1 MRMMKR
7 VAVSILA
14 AAMALSLMTAC
25 GGSDAPS
32 APETPSNPG
41 TSQGEEKKDDST
53 GGKPEDKKD
62 DDKKDPPAESKPE
75 DKKDEEV
82 ADGSTIELNKSRTY
96 KWLLEYAYAQKVY
109 VKIEPVKSTSN
120 GSQIIICQETVR
132 DGQKSYNKITYK
144 NGKVAETLADL
155 TQNSVLNQYEL
166 YSNQKIAIMRSY
178 TMNATNPDDNTV
190 LDPEMNYTVKKTTHV
205 INAVPYYT
213 EAITMED
220 KDTKRTATQLFC
232 YDNTGSLVYLVS
244 SPDTAD
250 EQIVHVQCSKSIP
263 DSAILSIPNG
273 WSVYTVTYGASY
285 NDKTV
290 KDQNGHELTD
300 EEKEALE
307 KKIGGT
313 I

>member
-25 GGSDAPS
+25 GGGDAPS

-41 TSQGEEKKDDST
+41 TSQGEE
-53 GGKPEDKKD
+53 KKD

-82 ADGSTIELNKSRTY
+82 ADGSTIEFNKSRTY
-96 KWLLEYAYAQKVY
+96 KWVQEYGSAKKVY
-109 VKIEPVKSTSN
+109 IKVEPVKPA
-120 GSQIIICQETVR
+120 SQGIVCTESVA
-132 DGQKSYNKITYK
+132 DGRKSYTKVTYK
-144 NGKVAETLADL
+144 DGKAAETLVDL
-155 TQNSVLNQYEL
+155 SQNNVVNQYEL
-166 YSNQKIAIMRSY
+166 YSNQKIAIMKSHPV
-178 TMNATNPDDNTV
+178 TVTNPDDNTV
-190 LDPEMNYTVKKTTHV
+190 LDPETTYTVKKTTRV
-205 INAVPYYT
+205 INAIPYYT

-220 KDTKRTATQLFC
+220 KDAKRTETQMFC
-232 YDNTGSLVYLVS
+232 YDSTGSLVYLVS

-250 EQIVHVQCSKSIP
+250 EQIVHIQCSKSIP

>member
-62 DDKKDPPAESKPE
+62 DEKKDPPAESKPE

-96 KWLLEYAYAQKVY
+96 KWALEYGSAQKVY
-109 VKIEPVKSTSN
+109 IKVEPVKPA
-120 GSQIIICQETVR
+120 SQDVVCTESVTDR
-132 DGQKSYNKITYK
+132 KKSYTKVTYK

-155 TQNSVLNQYEL
+155 TQNNVLNQYEL

-178 TMNATNPDDNTV
+178 SMTVTNPDKNTV
-190 LDPEMNYTVKKTTHV
+190 FDPEMNYTVKKTTHV
-205 INAVPYYT
+205 INAARYYA

-220 KDTKRTATQLFC
+220 KDTKRTETQMFC
-232 YDNTGSLVYLVS
+232 YDNTGSLVYLVI
-244 SPDTAD
+244 SPDTAN
-250 EQIVHVQCSKSIP
+250 EQILHIQCSKSIP

-273 WSVYTVTYGASY
+273 WSVYTVTYSAGHSM
-285 NDKTV
+285 TV
-290 KDQNGHELTD
+290 KDQSGHELTD
-300 EEKEALE
+300 EEVEALA

>member
-62 DDKKDPPAESKPE
+62 DEKKDPPAESKPE

-96 KWLLEYAYAQKVY
+96 KWALEYGSAQKVY
-109 VKIEPVKSTSN
+109 IKVEPVKPA
-120 GSQIIICQETVR
+120 SQDVVCTESVTDR
-132 DGQKSYNKITYK
+132 KKSYTKVTYK

-155 TQNSVLNQYEL
+155 TQNNVLNQYEL

-178 TMNATNPDDNTV
+178 SMTVTNPDKNTV
-190 LDPEMNYTVKKTTHV
+190 FDPEMNYTVKKTTHV
-205 INAVPYYT
+205 INAARYYA

-220 KDTKRTATQLFC
+220 KDTKRTETQMFC
-232 YDNTGSLVYLVS
+232 YDNTGSLVYLVV
-244 SPDTAD
+244 SPDTAN
-250 EQIVHVQCSKSIP
+250 EQILHIQCSKSIP

-273 WSVYTVTYGASY
+273 WSVYTVTYSAGHSM
-285 NDKTV
+285 TV
-290 KDQNGHELTD
+290 KDQSGHELTD
-300 EEKEALE
+300 EEVEALA

>member
-25 GGSDAPS
+25 GGGDAPS

-41 TSQGEEKKDDST
+41 TSQGEE
-53 GGKPEDKKD
+53 KKD

-82 ADGSTIELNKSRTY
+82 ADGSTIEFNKSRTY
-96 KWLLEYAYAQKVY
+96 KWVQEYGSAKKVY
-109 VKIEPVKSTSN
+109 IKVEPVKPA
-120 GSQIIICQETVR
+120 SQDVVCMESVA
-132 DGQKSYNKITYK
+132 DGRKSYTKVTYK
-144 NGKVAETLADL
+144 NGKAAETLVDL
-155 TQNSVLNQYEL
+155 SQNNVVNQYEL
-166 YSNQKIAIMRSY
+166 YSNQKIAIMKSHSV
-178 TMNATNPDDNTV
+178 TVTNPDDNTV
-190 LDPEMNYTVKKTTHV
+190 LDPETNYTVKKTTRV
-205 INAVPYYT
+205 INAIPYYT

-220 KDTKRTATQLFC
+220 KDAKRTETQMFC
-232 YDNTGSLVYLVS
+232 YDSTGSLVYLVS

-250 EQIVHVQCSKSIP
+250 EQIVHIQCSKSIP

-300 EEKEALE
+300 EEKEALA

>member
-14 AAMALSLMTAC
+14 AVMALSLMTAC
-25 GGSDAPS
+25 GGGDAPS

-41 TSQGEEKKDDST
+41 TSQGEE
-53 GGKPEDKKD
+53 KKD

-82 ADGSTIELNKSRTY
+82 ADGSTIEFNKSRTY
-96 KWLLEYAYAQKVY
+96 KWVQEYGSAKKVY
-109 VKIEPVKSTSN
+109 IKVEPVKPA
-120 GSQIIICQETVR
+120 SQVIVCTESVA
-132 DGQKSYNKITYK
+132 DGRKSYTKVTYK
-144 NGKVAETLADL
+144 DGKAAETLVDL
-155 TQNSVLNQYEL
+155 SQNNVVNQYEL
-166 YSNQKIAIMRSY
+166 YSNQKIAIMKSHPV
-178 TMNATNPDDNTV
+178 TVTNPDDNTV
-190 LDPEMNYTVKKTTHV
+190 LDPETTYTVKKTTRV
-205 INAVPYYT
+205 INAIPYYT

-220 KDTKRTATQLFC
+220 KDAKRTETQMFC
-232 YDNTGSLVYLVS
+232 YDSTGSLVYLVS

-250 EQIVHVQCSKSIP
+250 EQIVHIQCSKSIP

>member
-32 APETPSNPG
+32 APETPNNPG
-41 TSQGEEKKDDST
+41 TSQGEEKKDD
-53 GGKPEDKKD
+53 E
-62 DDKKDPPAESKPE
+62 KKDPPAESKPE

-96 KWLLEYAYAQKVY
+96 KWLLEYASAQKVY
-109 VKIEPVKSTSN
+109 IKIEPVKPA
-120 GSQIIICQETVR
+120 SQDVVCTESVT
-132 DGQKSYNKITYK
+132 DGKKSYTKVTYK
-144 NGKVAETLADL
+144 NGKVAETLVDL
-155 TQNSVLNQYEL
+155 TQDNVANQYEL

-178 TMNATNPDDNTV
+178 PVNVTNPDDNTV
-190 LDPEMNYTVKKTTHV
+190 LDPETNYTVKKTTHV
-205 INAVPYYT
+205 INAVPYYA

-220 KDTKRTATQLFC
+220 KDTKRTETEMFC
-232 YDNTGSLVYLVS
+232 YDSTGSLVYLVY

-263 DSAILSIPNG
+263 NSAILSIPND

-285 NDKTV
+285 NDMTV
-290 KDQNGHELTD
+290 KDQSGHELTD
-300 EEKEALE
+300 EEMAALAR
-307 KKIGGT
+307 KIGGT

>member
-25 GGSDAPS
+25 GGGDAPS

-62 DDKKDPPAESKPE
+62 DEKKDPPAESKPE

-82 ADGSTIELNKSRTY
+82 AAGSTIELNKSRTY
-96 KWLLEYAYAQKVY
+96 KWALEYGSAQKVY
-109 VKIEPVKSTSN
+109 IKVEPVKPA
-120 GSQIIICQETVR
+120 SQDVVCTESVTDR
-132 DGQKSYNKITYK
+132 KKSYTKVTYK

-155 TQNSVLNQYEL
+155 TQNNVLNQYEL

-178 TMNATNPDDNTV
+178 SMTVTNPDKNTV
-190 LDPEMNYTVKKTTHV
+190 FDPEMNYTVKKTTHV
-205 INAVPYYT
+205 INAARYYA

-220 KDTKRTATQLFC
+220 KDTKRTETQMFC
-232 YDNTGSLVYLVS
+232 YDNTGSLVYLVV
-244 SPDTAD
+244 SPDTAN
-250 EQIVHVQCSKSIP
+250 EQILHIQCSKSIP

-273 WSVYTVTYGASY
+273 WSVYTVTYSAGHSM
-285 NDKTV
+285 TV
-290 KDQNGHELTD
+290 KDQSGHELTD
-300 EEKEALE
+300 EEVEALA

>member
-7 VAVSILA
+7 VAVSFLA

-25 GGSDAPS
+25 GGGDAPS

-62 DDKKDPPAESKPE
+62 DEKKDPPAESKPE

-82 ADGSTIELNKSRTY
+82 ADGSTIEFNKSRTY
-96 KWLLEYAYAQKVY
+96 KWALEYRSAQKVY
-109 VKIEPVKSTSN
+109 IKVEPVKPA
-120 GSQIIICQETVR
+120 SQDVVCMESVA
-132 DGQKSYNKITYK
+132 DGRKSYTKVTYK
-144 NGKVAETLADL
+144 NGKAAETLVDL
-155 TQNSVLNQYEL
+155 SQNNVVNQYEL
-166 YSNQKIAIMRSY
+166 YSNQKIAIMKSHSV
-178 TMNATNPDDNTV
+178 TVTNPDDNTV
-190 LDPEMNYTVKKTTHV
+190 LDPETNYTVKKTTRV

-220 KDTKRTATQLFC
+220 KDTKRTETQMFC

-250 EQIVHVQCSKSIP
+250 EQIVHIQCSKSIP

>member
-25 GGSDAPS
+25 GGGDAPS

-62 DDKKDPPAESKPE
+62 DEKKDPPAESKPE

-96 KWLLEYAYAQKVY
+96 KWALEYGSAQKVY
-109 VKIEPVKSTSN
+109 IKVEPVKPA
-120 GSQIIICQETVR
+120 SQDVVCTESVTDR
-132 DGQKSYNKITYK
+132 KKSYTKVTYK

-155 TQNSVLNQYEL
+155 TQNNVLNQYEL

-178 TMNATNPDDNTV
+178 SMTVTNPDKNTV
-190 LDPEMNYTVKKTTHV
+190 FDPEMNYTVKKTTHV
-205 INAVPYYT
+205 INAARYYA

-220 KDTKRTATQLFC
+220 KDTKRTETQMFC
-232 YDNTGSLVYLVS
+232 YDNTGSLVYLVV
-244 SPDTAD
+244 SPDTAN
-250 EQIVHVQCSKSIP
+250 EQILHIQCSKSIP

-273 WSVYTVTYGASY
+273 WSVYTVTYSAGHSM
-285 NDKTV
+285 TV
-290 KDQNGHELTD
+290 KDQSGHELTD
-300 EEKEALE
+300 EEVEALA

>member
-25 GGSDAPS
+25 GGGDAPS

-41 TSQGEEKKDDST
+41 TSQGEE
-53 GGKPEDKKD
+53 KKD

-82 ADGSTIELNKSRTY
+82 ADGSTIEFNKSRTY
-96 KWLLEYAYAQKVY
+96 KWVQEYGSAKKVY
-109 VKIEPVKSTSN
+109 IKVEPVKPA
-120 GSQIIICQETVR
+120 SQVIVCTESVA
-132 DGQKSYNKITYK
+132 DGRKSYTKVTYK
-144 NGKVAETLADL
+144 DGKVAETLVDL
-155 TQNSVLNQYEL
+155 SQNNVVNQYEL
-166 YSNQKIAIMRSY
+166 YSNQKIAIMKSHPV
-178 TMNATNPDDNTV
+178 TVTNPDDNTV
-190 LDPEMNYTVKKTTHV
+190 LDPETTYTVKKTTRV
-205 INAVPYYT
+205 INAIPYYT

-220 KDTKRTATQLFC
+220 KDAKRTETQMFC
-232 YDNTGSLVYLVS
+232 YDSTGSLVYLVS

-250 EQIVHVQCSKSIP
+250 EQIVHIQCSKSIP

>member
-25 GGSDAPS
+25 GGGDAPS

-41 TSQGEEKKDDST
+41 TSQGEEKKDD
-53 GGKPEDKKD
+53 E
-62 DDKKDPPAESKPE
+62 KKDPPAESKPE

-96 KWLLEYAYAQKVY
+96 KWALEYGSAQKVY
-109 VKIEPVKSTSN
+109 IKVEPVKPA
-120 GSQIIICQETVR
+120 SQDVVCMESVTDR
-132 DGQKSYNKITYK
+132 KKSYTKVTYK
-144 NGKVAETLADL
+144 NGKTDEQFTELVSGK
-155 TQNSVLNQYEL
+155 TQNVYRL
-166 YSNQKIAIMRSY
+166 YSNQKIAIMTSHTVNAADLNQNVLSDSY
-178 TMNATNPDDNTV
+178 
-190 LDPEMNYTVKKTTHV
+190 NYTVKKTTHV
-205 INAVPYYT
+205 VNAARYYA

-220 KDTKRTATQLFC
+220 KDTKRTETQMFC

-250 EQIVHVQCSKSIP
+250 EQILHIQCSKSIP

-273 WSVYTVTYGASY
+273 WSVYTVTYGADYSV
-285 NDKTV
+285 TV
-290 KDQNGHELTD
+290 KDQSGHELTT
-300 EEKEALE
+300 EEVEALE
-307 KKIGGT
+307 KKIGRT

>member
-25 GGSDAPS
+25 GGGDAPS

-41 TSQGEEKKDDST
+41 TSQGEE
-53 GGKPEDKKD
+53 KKD

-82 ADGSTIELNKSRTY
+82 ADGSTIEFNKSRTY
-96 KWLLEYAYAQKVY
+96 KWVQEYGSAKKVY
-109 VKIEPVKSTSN
+109 IKVEPVKPA
-120 GSQIIICQETVR
+120 SQVIVCTESVA
-132 DGQKSYNKITYK
+132 DGRKSYTKVTYK
-144 NGKVAETLADL
+144 DGKAAETLIDL
-155 TQNSVLNQYEL
+155 SQNNVVNQYEL
-166 YSNQKIAIMRSY
+166 YSNQKIAIMKSHPV
-178 TMNATNPDDNTV
+178 TVTNPDDNTV
-190 LDPEMNYTVKKTTHV
+190 LDPETTYTVKKTTRV
-205 INAVPYYT
+205 INAIPYYT

-220 KDTKRTATQLFC
+220 KDAKRTETQMFC
-232 YDNTGSLVYLVS
+232 YDSTGSLVYLVS

-250 EQIVHVQCSKSIP
+250 EQIVHIQCSKSIP

>member
-25 GGSDAPS
+25 GGGDAPS

-53 GGKPEDKKD
+53 DSKPEDKKD
-62 DDKKDPPAESKPE
+62 DEKKDPPAESKPE

-82 ADGSTIELNKSRTY
+82 ADGSTIEFNKSRTY
-96 KWLLEYAYAQKVY
+96 KWALEYRSAQKVY
-109 VKIEPVKSTSN
+109 IKVEPVKPA
-120 GSQIIICQETVR
+120 SQDVVCMESVA
-132 DGQKSYNKITYK
+132 DGRKSYTKVTYK
-144 NGKVAETLADL
+144 NGKAAETLVDL
-155 TQNSVLNQYEL
+155 SQNNVVNQYEL
-166 YSNQKIAIMRSY
+166 YSNQKIAIMKSHSV
-178 TMNATNPDDNTV
+178 TVTNPDDNTV
-190 LDPEMNYTVKKTTHV
+190 LDPETNYTVKKTTRV

-220 KDTKRTATQLFC
+220 KDTKRTETQMFC

-250 EQIVHVQCSKSIP
+250 EQIVHIQCSKSIP

-300 EEKEALE
+300 EEVEALA

>member
-14 AAMALSLMTAC
+14 AAMALSLLTAC
-25 GGSDAPS
+25 GGGDAPS

-53 GGKPEDKKD
+53 DSKPEN
-62 DDKKDPPAESKPE
+62 KKDPPAESKPE

-82 ADGSTIELNKSRTY
+82 ADGSTIEFNKSRTY
-96 KWLLEYAYAQKVY
+96 KWVQEYGSAKKVY
-109 VKIEPVKSTSN
+109 IKVEPVKPA
-120 GSQIIICQETVR
+120 SQVIVCTESVA
-132 DGQKSYNKITYK
+132 DGRKSYTKVTYK
-144 NGKVAETLADL
+144 DGKAAETLVDL
-155 TQNSVLNQYEL
+155 SQNNVVNQYEL
-166 YSNQKIAIMRSY
+166 YSNQKIAIMKSHPV
-178 TMNATNPDDNTV
+178 TVTNPDDNTV
-190 LDPEMNYTVKKTTHV
+190 LDPETTYTVKKTTRV
-205 INAVPYYT
+205 INAIPYYT

-220 KDTKRTATQLFC
+220 KDAKRTETQMFC
-232 YDNTGSLVYLVS
+232 YDSTGSLVYLVS

-250 EQIVHVQCSKSIP
+250 EQIVHIQCSKSIP

>member
-25 GGSDAPS
+25 GGGDAPS

-62 DDKKDPPAESKPE
+62 DEKKDPPAESKPE

-82 ADGSTIELNKSRTY
+82 ADGSTIEFNKSRTY
-96 KWLLEYAYAQKVY
+96 KWALEYRSAQKVY
-109 VKIEPVKSTSN
+109 IKVEPVKPA
-120 GSQIIICQETVR
+120 SQDVVCMESVA
-132 DGQKSYNKITYK
+132 DGRKSYTKVTYK
-144 NGKVAETLADL
+144 NGKAAETLVDL
-155 TQNSVLNQYEL
+155 SQNNVVNQYEL
-166 YSNQKIAIMRSY
+166 YSNQKIAIMKSHSV
-178 TMNATNPDDNTV
+178 TVTNPDDNTV
-190 LDPEMNYTVKKTTHV
+190 LDPETNYTVKKTTRV

-220 KDTKRTATQLFC
+220 KDAKRTETQMFC

-250 EQIVHVQCSKSIP
+250 EQIVHIQCSKSIP

>member
-25 GGSDAPS
+25 GGGDAPS

-41 TSQGEEKKDDST
+41 TSQGEE
-53 GGKPEDKKD
+53 KKD

-82 ADGSTIELNKSRTY
+82 ADGSTIEFNKSRTY
-96 KWLLEYAYAQKVY
+96 KWVQEYGSAKKVY
-109 VKIEPVKSTSN
+109 IKVEPVKPA
-120 GSQIIICQETVR
+120 SQVIVCTESVA
-132 DGQKSYNKITYK
+132 DGRKSYTKVTYK
-144 NGKVAETLADL
+144 DGKAAETLVDL
-155 TQNSVLNQYEL
+155 SQNNVVNQYEL
-166 YSNQKIAIMRSY
+166 YSNQKIAIMKSHPV
-178 TMNATNPDDNTV
+178 TVTNPDDNTV
-190 LDPEMNYTVKKTTHV
+190 LDPETTYTVKKTTRV
-205 INAVPYYT
+205 INAIPYYT

-220 KDTKRTATQLFC
+220 KDAKRTETQMFC
-232 YDNTGSLVYLVS
+232 YDSTGSLVYLVS

-250 EQIVHVQCSKSIP
+250 EQIVHIQCSKSIP

>member
-25 GGSDAPS
+25 GGGDAPS

-41 TSQGEEKKDDST
+41 TSQGEEKKDD
-53 GGKPEDKKD
+53 E
-62 DDKKDPPAESKPE
+62 KKDPPAESKPE

-82 ADGSTIELNKSRTY
+82 ADGSTVELNKSRTD
-96 KWLLEYAYAQKVY
+96 KWALEYAYAQKVY
-109 VKIEPVKSTSN
+109 VKIEPVKSASN
-120 GSQIIICQETVR
+120 GSQSYICQETVR
-132 DGQKSYNKITYK
+132 DGQKSYTKVTYK
-144 NGKVAETLADL
+144 NGKVAETLVDL
-155 TQNSVLNQYEL
+155 SQKNVLNQYEL

-190 LDPEMNYTVKKTTHV
+190 LDPETNYTVKKTTHV
-205 INAVPYYT
+205 INAIPYYA

-220 KDTKRTATQLFC
+220 KDTKRTETQMFC
-232 YDNTGSLVYLVS
+232 YDNTGNLVYMVA

-250 EQIVHVQCSKSIP
+250 EQIVRVQYSKSIP

-273 WSVYTVTYGASY
+273 WSVYTVTYSADHGM
-285 NDKTV
+285 TV
-290 KDQNGHELTD
+290 KDQSGHELTD
-300 EEKEALE
+300 EEVEALA

>member
-25 GGSDAPS
+25 GGGDAPS

-53 GGKPEDKKD
+53 DSKPEDKKD
-62 DDKKDPPAESKPE
+62 DEKKDPPAESKPE

-82 ADGSTIELNKSRTY
+82 ADGSTIEFNKSRTY
-96 KWLLEYAYAQKVY
+96 KWALEYRSAQKVY
-109 VKIEPVKSTSN
+109 IKVEPVKPA
-120 GSQIIICQETVR
+120 SQDVVCMESVA
-132 DGQKSYNKITYK
+132 DGRKSYTKVTYK
-144 NGKVAETLADL
+144 NGKAAETLVDL
-155 TQNSVLNQYEL
+155 SQNNVLNQYEL
-166 YSNQKIAIMRSY
+166 YSNQKIAIMKSHSV
-178 TMNATNPDDNTV
+178 TVTNPDDNTV
-190 LDPEMNYTVKKTTHV
+190 LDPETNYTVKKTTRV

-220 KDTKRTATQLFC
+220 KDTKRTETQMFC

-250 EQIVHVQCSKSIP
+250 EQIVHIQCSKSIP

-300 EEKEALE
+300 EEKEALA

>member
-25 GGSDAPS
+25 GGGDAPS

-41 TSQGEEKKDDST
+41 TSQGEEKKDD
-53 GGKPEDKKD
+53 E
-62 DDKKDPPAESKPE
+62 KKDPPAESKPE

-82 ADGSTIELNKSRTY
+82 ADGSTIEFNKSRTY
-96 KWLLEYAYAQKVY
+96 KWVQEYGSAKKVY
-109 VKIEPVKSTSN
+109 IKVEPVKPA
-120 GSQIIICQETVR
+120 SQVIVCTESVA
-132 DGQKSYNKITYK
+132 DGRKSYTKVTYK
-144 NGKVAETLADL
+144 DGKAAETLVDL
-155 TQNSVLNQYEL
+155 SQNNVVNQYEL
-166 YSNQKIAIMRSY
+166 YSNQKIAIMKSHPV
-178 TMNATNPDDNTV
+178 TVTNPDDNTV
-190 LDPEMNYTVKKTTHV
+190 LDPETTYTVKKTTRV
-205 INAVPYYT
+205 INAIPYYT

-220 KDTKRTATQLFC
+220 KDAKRTETQMFC
-232 YDNTGSLVYLVS
+232 YDSTGSLVYLVS

-250 EQIVHVQCSKSIP
+250 EQIVHIQCSKSIP

-307 KKIGGT
+307 KRIGGT

>member
-25 GGSDAPS
+25 GGGDAPS

-41 TSQGEEKKDDST
+41 TSQGEEKKDD
-53 GGKPEDKKD
+53 E
-62 DDKKDPPAESKPE
+62 KKDPPAESKPE

-82 ADGSTIELNKSRTY
+82 ADGSTVELNKSRTY
-96 KWLLEYAYAQKVY
+96 KWALEYAYAQKVY
-109 VKIEPVKSTSN
+109 VKIEPVKSASN
-120 GSQIIICQETVR
+120 GSQSYICQETVR
-132 DGQKSYNKITYK
+132 DGQKSYTKVTYK
-144 NGKVAETLADL
+144 NGKVAETLVDL
-155 TQNSVLNQYEL
+155 SQKNVLNQYEL

-178 TMNATNPDDNTV
+178 TMTVTNPGDNTV
-190 LDPEMNYTVKKTTHV
+190 LDPETNYTVKKTTHV

-220 KDTKRTATQLFC
+220 KDTKRTETQMFC

-250 EQIVHVQCSKSIP
+250 EQIVHIQCSKSIP

-273 WSVYTVTYGASY
+273 WSVYTVTYSADHGM
-285 NDKTV
+285 TV
-290 KDQNGHELTD
+290 KDQSGHELTD
-300 EEKEALE
+300 EEVEALA

>member
-14 AAMALSLMTAC
+14 AAMALSLLTAC

-53 GGKPEDKKD
+53 DSKPEDKKD
-62 DDKKDPPAESKPE
+62 DEKKDPPAESKPE

-82 ADGSTIELNKSRTY
+82 ADGSTIEFNKSRTY
-96 KWLLEYAYAQKVY
+96 KWALEYGSAKKVY
-109 VKIEPVKSTSN
+109 IKVEPVKPA
-120 GSQIIICQETVR
+120 SQDVVCTESVA
-132 DGQKSYNKITYK
+132 DGRKSYTKVTYK
-144 NGKVAETLADL
+144 NGKVVETLVDL
-155 TQNSVLNQYEL
+155 SQNNVVNQYEL
-166 YSNQKIAIMRSY
+166 YSNQKIAIMKSHSV
-178 TMNATNPDDNTV
+178 TVTNPDDNTV
-190 LDPEMNYTVKKTTHV
+190 LDPETTYTVKKTTRV
-205 INAVPYYT
+205 IDAVPYYA

-220 KDTKRTATQLFC
+220 KDAKRTETQMFC

-244 SPDTAD
+244 SPNTAD
-250 EQIVHVQCSKSIP
+250 EQIIHIQCSKLIP

-273 WSVYTVTYGASY
+273 WSVYTVTYGAGY

-290 KDQNGHELTD
+290 KDQSGHELTD
-300 EEKEALE
+300 EEKEALA

>member
-14 AAMALSLMTAC
+14 AAMALSLLTAC
-25 GGSDAPS
+25 GGGDAPS

-53 GGKPEDKKD
+53 DSKPE
-62 DDKKDPPAESKPE
+62 DKKDPPAESKPG

-82 ADGSTIELNKSRTY
+82 ADGSTIEFNKSRTY
-96 KWLLEYAYAQKVY
+96 KWVQEYGSAKKVY
-109 VKIEPVKSTSN
+109 IKVEPVKPA
-120 GSQIIICQETVR
+120 SQVIVCTESVA
-132 DGQKSYNKITYK
+132 DGRKSYTKVTYK
-144 NGKVAETLADL
+144 DGKAAETLVDL
-155 TQNSVLNQYEL
+155 SQNNVVNQYEL
-166 YSNQKIAIMRSY
+166 YSNQKIAIMKSHPV
-178 TMNATNPDDNTV
+178 TVTNPDDNTV
-190 LDPEMNYTVKKTTHV
+190 LDPETTYTVKKTTRV
-205 INAVPYYT
+205 INAIPYYT

-220 KDTKRTATQLFC
+220 KDAKRTETQMFC
-232 YDNTGSLVYLVS
+232 YDSTGSLVYLVS

-250 EQIVHVQCSKSIP
+250 EQIVHIQCSKSIP

>member
-14 AAMALSLMTAC
+14 AAMALSLLTAC
-25 GGSDAPS
+25 GGGDAPS

-41 TSQGEEKKDDST
+41 TSQGEEKKDD
-53 GGKPEDKKD
+53 E
-62 DDKKDPPAESKPE
+62 KKDPPAESKPE

-82 ADGSTIELNKSRTY
+82 ADGSTIEFNKSRTY
-96 KWLLEYAYAQKVY
+96 KWVQEYGSAKKVY
-109 VKIEPVKSTSN
+109 IKVEPVKPA
-120 GSQIIICQETVR
+120 SQDIVCTESVT
-132 DGQKSYNKITYK
+132 DGKKSYTKETYK
-144 NGKVAETLADL
+144 NGKAAETLAEL
-155 TQNSVLNQYEL
+155 SQNNVVNQYKL
-166 YSNQKIAIMRSY
+166 YSNQKIAIMTSY
-178 TMNATNPDDNTV
+178 TMNAADLNQNV
-190 LDPEMNYTVKKTTHV
+190 LSDSYNYTVKKTTHV
-205 INAVPYYT
+205 VNAIPYYT

-220 KDTKRTATQLFC
+220 KDAKRTETQMFC
-232 YDNTGSLVYLVS
+232 YDSTGSLVYLVS

-250 EQIVHVQCSKSIP
+250 EQIVHIQCSKSIP

>member
-25 GGSDAPS
+25 GGGDAPS

-62 DDKKDPPAESKPE
+62 DEKKDPPAESKPE

-82 ADGSTIELNKSRTY
+82 ADGSTIEFNKSRTY
-96 KWLLEYAYAQKVY
+96 KWALEYRSAQKVY
-109 VKIEPVKSTSN
+109 IKVEPVKPA
-120 GSQIIICQETVR
+120 SQDVVCMESVA
-132 DGQKSYNKITYK
+132 DGRKSYTKVTYK
-144 NGKVAETLADL
+144 NGKAAETLVDL
-155 TQNSVLNQYEL
+155 SQNNVVNQYEL
-166 YSNQKIAIMRSY
+166 YSNQKIAIMKSHSV
-178 TMNATNPDDNTV
+178 TVTNPDDNTV
-190 LDPEMNYTVKKTTHV
+190 LDPETNYTVKKTTRV

-220 KDTKRTATQLFC
+220 KDTKRTETQMFY

-250 EQIVHVQCSKSIP
+250 EQIVHIQCSKSIP

>member
-7 VAVSILA
+7 VAVGILA

-25 GGSDAPS
+25 GGGDAPS

-41 TSQGEEKKDDST
+41 TSQGEEKKDD
-53 GGKPEDKKD
+53 E
-62 DDKKDPPAESKPE
+62 KKDPPAESKPE

-96 KWLLEYAYAQKVY
+96 KWALEYGSAQKVY
-109 VKIEPVKSTSN
+109 IKVEPVKPA
-120 GSQIIICQETVR
+120 SQDVVCTESVTDR
-132 DGQKSYNKITYK
+132 KKSYTKVTYK

-155 TQNSVLNQYEL
+155 TQNNVLNQYEL

-178 TMNATNPDDNTV
+178 SMTVTNPDKNTV
-190 LDPEMNYTVKKTTHV
+190 FDPEMNYTVKKTTHV
-205 INAVPYYT
+205 INAARYYA

-220 KDTKRTATQLFC
+220 KDTKRTETQMFC
-232 YDNTGSLVYLVS
+232 YDNTGSLVYLVV
-244 SPDTAD
+244 SPDTAN
-250 EQIVHVQCSKSIP
+250 EQILHIQCSKSIP

-273 WSVYTVTYGASY
+273 WSVYTVTYSAGHSM
-285 NDKTV
+285 TV
-290 KDQNGHELTD
+290 KDQSGHELTD
-300 EEKEALE
+300 EEVEALA

>member
-14 AAMALSLMTAC
+14 AAMALSLLTAC
-25 GGSDAPS
+25 GGGDAPS

-41 TSQGEEKKDDST
+41 TSQGEEKKDD
-53 GGKPEDKKD
+53 E
-62 DDKKDPPAESKPE
+62 KKDPPAESKPE

-82 ADGSTIELNKSRTY
+82 ADGSTIEFNKSRTY
-96 KWLLEYAYAQKVY
+96 KWALEYRSAQKVY
-109 VKIEPVKSTSN
+109 IKAEPVKPV
-120 GSQIIICQETVR
+120 SQNVVCTESVT
-132 DGQKSYNKITYK
+132 DGKKSYTKVTYK
-144 NGKVAETLADL
+144 DGKVAEALADL
-155 TQNSVLNQYEL
+155 TQNNVLNQYEL

-190 LDPEMNYTVKKTTHV
+190 LDPETTYTVKKTTRV

-220 KDTKRTATQLFC
+220 KDTKRTETQMFC

-250 EQIVHVQCSKSIP
+250 EQIVRVQCSKSIP

-273 WSVYTVTYGASY
+273 WSVYTVTYSAGHSM
-285 NDKTV
+285 TV
-290 KDQNGHELTD
+290 KDQSGHELTD
-300 EEKEALE
+300 EEVEALA